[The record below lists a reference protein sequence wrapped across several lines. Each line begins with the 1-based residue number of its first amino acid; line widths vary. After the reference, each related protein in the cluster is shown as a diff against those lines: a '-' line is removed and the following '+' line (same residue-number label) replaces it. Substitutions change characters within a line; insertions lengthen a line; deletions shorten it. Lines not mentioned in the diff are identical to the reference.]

1 MDPYDLKFSQL
12 PDVTKARLL
21 SEAARRGDGRPPD
34 EMFETAE
41 QFNAANDP
49 PLTFLVDGLL
59 ARGQLAVL
67 GGRAKSGKSWL
78 VAQLAQALDTGR
90 PFLGRA
96 VTPARALYLPLEDKR
111 ARLKRRAGLLGW
123 TPATTTF
130 RYKIPLLNDGDGQ
143 VGPGLQLI
151 DQVARDFDVILI
163 DTLIATLDGKV
174 SENDNTSMGAIINAL
189 ADIAHAAPCAIV
201 VVHHTSKGMSDDVF
215 NLLRGASAIR
225 GAYDVGLM
233 MDRRQGEREA
243 VLHIEARDFQSGGL
257 TIRQRDD
264 GSGWDVVGD
273 AKVITQIRAGRNVIA
288 ALEELGGDV
297 TNEEI
302 AEFLQLTR
310 QAVSQQLR
318 LAERDGLVT
327 RKAGQYI
334 GKGRPKELWSL
345 TEPGTTDSPKTGNNQ
360 ASAPDGGVTQE
371 KLYLLD

>member
-21 SEAARRGDGRPPD
+21 SEAARRGDGRLPD

-96 VTPARALYLPLEDKR
+96 VAPARALYLPLEDKR

-123 TPATTTF
+123 TPATTMF
-130 RYKIPLLNDGDGQ
+130 RYKIPLLNGGDGE

-243 VLHIEARDFQSGGL
+243 VLHVEARDFEGGGL

-264 GSGWDVVGD
+264 GSGWDVVGE
-273 AKVITQIRAGRNVIA
+273 AKEIAQIRTGRKVLE
-288 ALEELGGDV
+288 ALADNGGGMTADEL
-297 TNEEI
+297 TEY
-302 AEFLQLTR
+302 LQISR
-310 QAVSQQLR
+310 QAVGQQLT
-318 LAERDGLVT
+318 LAEKGNTVVRRPGKREDGS
-327 RKAGQYI
+327 
-334 GKGRPKELWSL
+334 KGRPKDLWYL
-345 TEPGTTDSPKTGNNQ
+345 AHQLPQDDFLNQDLLLGGSPQLAFKN
-360 ASAPDGGVTQE
+360 
-371 KLYLLD
+371 L